1 MNRALTLKW
10 FAVLGLASLFYLLA
24 PRDVSPQMPLYLG
37 MTSAAVII
45 WTFDLLPAVAVA
57 AALTFLYLLTNMAPP
72 EVVLGPWT
80 TVLIWTTFG
89 AAIFGEAMEKTGLAK
104 RVALRCMLL
113 TGGTFTGMLIG
124 FAIGG
129 IILGL
134 LLASGFARTVIF
146 CAIAVGIIRALDID
160 PKSRLSSI
168 IVIAC
173 FFAAAAPTMQFL
185 HTSESFIWSFQVL
198 MKAIGGNVDW
208 WEYLNHA
215 CFINTIYVAL
225 SFLTIYFMRGKVRL
239 PEGGKL
245 KLILEERLAEM
256 GPMTVSEKRLLVLA
270 ILGILGFMVEPWT
283 GVNAVYVL
291 CLVALFCYMPG
302 MKIMGALLLQQ
313 PEHRVPRLRGGLHG
327 HRFCGGRSRSQQ
339 VGRLVHHPVPQ
350 GTAPHARRALLLP
363 RGRDYQ
369 PAPDPF
375 RGDRGLHPGV
385 RRTRRPDGRQPAA
398 LVLRLRVRARSVLL
412 PL

>member
-215 CFINTIYVAL
+215 CFINTIYVVL

-245 KLILEERLAEM
+245 KLILEERLSEM

-302 MKIMGALLLQQ
+302 MKIMEPLLLQQ
-313 PEHRVPRLRGGLHG
+313 PEHRVPRLRGGLPWPIG
-327 HRFCGGRSRSQQ
+327 FVAGE
-339 VGRLVHHPVPQ
+339 VGANKWAVSSIIPFLKELP
-350 GTAPHARRALLLP
+350 PHAPACSAPTSRAWSP
-363 RGRDYQ
+363 
-369 PAPDPF
+369 
-375 RGDRGLHPGV
+375 
-385 RRTRRPDGRQPAA
+385 TC
-398 LVLRLRVRARSVLL
+398 S
-412 PL
+412 

>member
-225 SFLTIYFMRGKVRL
+225 SFLTIYFMRGKVQL

-270 ILGILGFMVEPWT
+270 ILDGVGQIAQVELQLLAAVRALDLA
-283 GVNAVYVL
+283 GLQNA
-291 CLVALFCYMPG
+291 LVEED
-302 MKIMGALLLQQ
+302 LLLAAGAG
-313 PEHRVPRLRGGLHG
+313 RGEAVLGLIVLVIVLFILVLVVHLVDGLLDIGQVVAHG
-327 HRFCGGRSRSQQ
+327 VQTVFSDMSSSTSMMAAMSLPSLDSVSR
-339 VGRLVHHPVPQ
+339 
-350 GTAPHARRALLLP
+350 ARPSAR
-363 RGRDYQ
+363 
-369 PAPDPF
+369 PF
-375 RGDRGLHPGV
+375 R
-385 RRTRRPDGRQPAA
+385 
-398 LVLRLRVRARSVLL
+398 
-412 PL
+412 

>member
-45 WTFDLLPAVAVA
+45 WTFDLIARRGSRRRADLPLPADQHGPTRSRAWAVDHRA
-57 AALTFLYLLTNMAPP
+57 HLDHLRRGHLRRSHGKDRARQARGPALYAPH
-72 EVVLGPWT
+72 
-80 TVLIWTTFG
+80 
-89 AAIFGEAMEKTGLAK
+89 
-104 RVALRCMLL
+104 
-113 TGGTFTGMLIG
+113 GGTFTGMLIG

-198 MKAIGGNVDW
+198 MKAIGG
-208 WEYLNHA
+208 
-215 CFINTIYVAL
+215 
-225 SFLTIYFMRGKVRL
+225 K
-239 PEGGKL
+239 
-245 KLILEERLAEM
+245 
-256 GPMTVSEKRLLVLA
+256 
-270 ILGILGFMVEPWT
+270 WT
-283 GVNAVYVL
+283 GGN
-291 CLVALFCYMPG
+291 
-302 MKIMGALLLQQ
+302 
-313 PEHRVPRLRGGLHG
+313 
-327 HRFCGGRSRSQQ
+327 
-339 VGRLVHHPVPQ
+339 
-350 GTAPHARRALLLP
+350 T
-363 RGRDYQ
+363 
-369 PAPDPF
+369 
-375 RGDRGLHPGV
+375 
-385 RRTRRPDGRQPAA
+385 
-398 LVLRLRVRARSVLL
+398 
-412 PL
+412 